1 MSMMNLEI
9 NDYLKTIKSLNDKLN
24 VSKEQS
30 SQLENEK
37 EEYNKKIK
45 TLESEISEWIFLSC
59 SGELVQ

>member
-9 NDYLKTIKSLNDKLN
+9 NDYLKTIESLNDKLN

-37 EEYNKKIK
+37 GEYNKKIK
-45 TLESEISEWIFLSC
+45 TVESEISEWIFLSC
-59 SGELVQ
+59 SGELVE

>member
-9 NDYLKTIKSLNDKLN
+9 NDYLKTIESLNDKLN

-30 SQLENEK
+30 AQLENEK

-45 TLESEISEWIFLSC
+45 TLESEISE
-59 SGELVQ
+59 

>member
-9 NDYLKTIKSLNDKLN
+9 NDYLKTIESLNDKLN

-59 SGELVQ
+59 SGELVE

>member
-9 NDYLKTIKSLNDKLN
+9 NDYLKTIESLNDKLN

-45 TLESEISEWIFLSC
+45 TVESEISEWIFLSC

>member
-9 NDYLKTIKSLNDKLN
+9 NDYLKTIESLNDKLN

-37 EEYNKKIK
+37 EECNKKIK
-45 TLESEISEWIFLSC
+45 TVESEISEWIFLSC

>member
-9 NDYLKTIKSLNDKLN
+9 NDYLKTIESLNDKLN

>member
-9 NDYLKTIKSLNDKLN
+9 NDYLKTVESLNDKLN

-37 EEYNKKIK
+37 GEYNKKIK
-45 TLESEISEWIFLSC
+45 TVESEISEWIFLSC
-59 SGELVQ
+59 SGELVE

>member
-1 MSMMNLEI
+1 MMNLEI
-9 NDYLKTIKSLNDKLN
+9 NDYLKTIESLNDKLN

-45 TLESEISEWIFLSC
+45 TVESEISEWIFLSC
-59 SGELVQ
+59 SGELVE

>member
-9 NDYLKTIKSLNDKLN
+9 NDYLKTIESLNDKLN

-45 TLESEISEWIFLSC
+45 TVESEISEWIVLSC
-59 SGELVQ
+59 SGELVE

>member
-9 NDYLKTIKSLNDKLN
+9 NDYLKTIESLNDKLN

-45 TLESEISEWIFLSC
+45 TVESEISEWIFLSC
-59 SGELVQ
+59 SGELVE

>member
-9 NDYLKTIKSLNDKLN
+9 NDYLKTVESLNDKLN

>member
-9 NDYLKTIKSLNDKLN
+9 NDYLKTIESLNDKLN

-45 TLESEISEWIFLSC
+45 TVESEISEWIFLSC
-59 SGELVQ
+59 SGESVE